1 MDNQL
6 REWMK
11 LLLEISEAIEAG
23 HVATA
28 EHMARQLFNSIR
40 QNIDDRAY

>member
-11 LLLEISEAIEAG
+11 LLLDISEEIEAG

-28 EHMARQLFNSIR
+28 EQVARQLFDSIR